1 MKAVKKLVAILLA
14 ACMTLTLTSCGNTT
28 WIAKDNNGFT
38 VPVGAYT
45 YYVYYTYTMLLSQGV
60 ITAGADLEK
69 TEVSDGKNAQD
80 FINELALDNVK
91 YLIELEHRFNEAGL
105 TITDEQ
111 KAALELETDSDG
123 TIAGTQ
129 YAANEEFFTKN
140 GVAKSSVVLA
150 SLDGG
155 LAGLKE
161 ELLYEHQY
169 GENGVTPI
177 TMDEIKQYYADN
189 YVYMSYISE
198 PIASV
203 GGSSSEVDAE
213 IQAKVKAEYDGYK
226 KACESG
232 SKDFEAIV
240 AEYAEKG
247 DTYFGVSKNS
257 YSKSSG
263 SELLTAVAEIGEGE
277 YLYKEIGSRAYL
289 IHRLKAS
296 ESKYLENE
304 DNVYNIR
311 QSMKM
316 TEFQNEI
323 LEAAKA
329 DTSIT
334 INESA
339 RKKFAV
345 QKLKFN

>member
-1 MKAVKKLVAILLA
+1 MKAVKRLIAILLV
-14 ACMTLTLTSCGNTT
+14 ACMTFTLTGCGDTT
-28 WIAKDNNGFT
+28 WIAKDDQGFV

-45 YYVYYTYTMLLSQGV
+45 YYEYYTYTMMLSQGI
-60 ITAGADLEK
+60 ITADSNLEEV
-69 TEVSDGKNAQD
+69 EVSDGKNAQD
-80 FINELALDNVK
+80 FINELAIDNVK

-111 KAALELETDSDG
+111 KAALELENDTDG

-129 YAANEEFFTKN
+129 YAMNKNFFTKN
-140 GVAKSSVVLA
+140 GVAKSSVILA

-161 ELLYEHQY
+161 ELLYDHQY
-169 GENGVTPI
+169 GVNGLTPI
-177 TMDEIKQYYADN
+177 TDEEIKQYYADN
-189 YVYMSYISE
+189 YLYISYISE

-203 GGSSSEVDAE
+203 GGASSSVDTE
-213 IQAKVKAEYDGYK
+213 MQAKVKAAYEAYK
-226 KACESG
+226 SDCESG
-232 SKDFEAIV
+232 KKDFETIV
-240 AEYAEKG
+240 SEYAEKG
-247 DTYFGVSKNS
+247 DNYYGISKNS
-257 YSKSSG
+257 YSKTSG
-263 SELLTAVAEIGEGE
+263 SELLTAVEGIAEGE
-277 YLYKEIGSRAYL
+277 YLYHEIGSRAYL

-296 ESKYLENE
+296 DSKYLENE
-304 DNVYNIR
+304 DNVDNIR
-311 QSMKM
+311 SSMKM

-329 DTSIT
+329 NTTIT

-339 RKKFAV
+339 QKKFAI